1 MRPRPAARPTALL
14 STPFLSPG
22 GPQLTTR
29 RSSPLHRP
37 ARAGI
42 AKPWCVA
49 LILQLAL
56 LLSVVPQDTH
66 GGAYERALLN
76 KLLSNY
82 NTLERPVENESE
94 PLQVKFGI
102 TLQQIIDVDEKNQI
116 LTTNAW
122 LKLEWT
128 DYNLQWNE
136 SEFGGVKDLRIT
148 PSKLWK
154 PDVLMYNSAEEGFDG
169 TFQTNVVVT
178 HNGSC
183 LYVPPGIFKSTCKI
197 DIAWFPFDDQHCEM
211 KFGSWTYDGNQL
223 DLVLNSEEGGDL
235 SDFIMNG
242 EWYLIGMPGKKNTI
256 VYQCCPEPYVDV
268 TFTIQ
273 IRRRT
278 LYYFFNLIVPCVLI
292 SSMALLGFTLPPDSG
307 EKLTLGVTILLSLT
321 VFLNLVAE
329 SMPTTSDA
337 VPLIGVTILLSLT
350 VFLNLVAETL
360 PQVSDAIPL
369 LGTYF
374 NCIMFMVA
382 SSVVLTVLVLNYHHR
397 KPDNYEM
404 PNWTKTVFLQWL
416 PWMLRMDRPGKKITR
431 KTILMSNRMKELEL
445 QERSSKSLLANVLD
459 IDDDFRNINSSQ
471 SAPSRDY
478 MRQVYGT
485 PLTGRP
491 ATVEETSAS
500 LPLSGTQRELHTILK
515 ELQFITGRMKKSDI
529 ESEVI
534 SDWKFAA
541 MVVDRFCLIAFTLFT
556 LVATVAVLFSAPHII
571 VQ

>member
-1 MRPRPAARPTALL
+1 MGGICFFVSIFTESCQGPHEKRLLNHLL
-14 STPFLSPG
+14 ST
-22 GPQLTTR
+22 
-29 RSSPLHRP
+29 
-37 ARAGI
+37 
-42 AKPWCVA
+42 
-49 LILQLAL
+49 
-56 LLSVVPQDTH
+56 
-66 GGAYERALLN
+66 
-76 KLLSNY
+76 Y
-82 NTLERPVENESE
+82 NTLERPVANESE
-94 PLQVKFGI
+94 PLEVKFGL

-122 LKLEWT
+122 LNLEWN
-128 DYNLQWNE
+128 DYNLRWNE
-136 SEFGGVKDLRIT
+136 TEYGGVKDLRIT
-148 PSKLWK
+148 PNKLWK
-154 PDVLMYNSAEEGFDG
+154 PDVLMYNSADEGFDG
-169 TFQTNVVVT
+169 TYHTNIVVK

-197 DIAWFPFDDQHCEM
+197 DITWFPFDDQHCEM

-223 DLVLNSEEGGDL
+223 DLVLNSEDGGDL
-235 SDFIMNG
+235 SDFITNG
-242 EWYLIGMPGKKNTI
+242 EWYLLAMPGKKNTI
-256 VYQCCPEPYVDV
+256 VYACCPEPYVDI

-382 SSVVLTVLVLNYHHR
+382 SSVVLTVVVLNYHHR
-397 KPDNYEM
+397 TADIHEM
-404 PNWTKTVFLQWL
+404 PPWIKSVFLQWL
-416 PWMLRMDRPGKKITR
+416 PWILRMGRPGRKITR
-431 KTILMSNRMKELEL
+431 KTILLSNRMKELEL
-445 QERSSKSLLANVLD
+445 KERSSKSLLANVLD
-459 IDDDFRNINSSQ
+459 IDDDFRHTISGSQTAIGSSA
-471 SAPSRDY
+471 SF
-478 MRQVYGT
+478 
-485 PLTGRP
+485 GRP
-491 ATVEETSAS
+491 TTVEEHHTAI
-500 LPLSGTQRELHTILK
+500 GCNHKDLHLILK
-515 ELQFITGRMKKSDI
+515 ELQFITARMRKADD
-529 ESEVI
+529 EAELI

-541 MVVDRFCLIAFTLFT
+541 MVVDRFCLIVFTLFT
-556 LVATVAVLFSAPHII
+556 IIATVTVLLSAPHII